1 MSTKNFVFLKI
12 QEMKEDDFSK
22 KIVIPLLRKM
32 GYTFTDFN
40 GGAYELGKDIIAHK
54 KNEFGELEVVA
65 IQSKKL
71 KSERTAVHSQKFG
84 EIVHQLRYCVDKKIA
99 CIDGT
104 SRYPS
109 KVILITP
116 FPIDTRSLT
125 EQLEQIQVHRVMLI
139 DEGRLAS
146 LLEEYWP
153 EIFSDPESELG
164 KAIALTPGDTVN
176 FELYQALHIDSK
188 TNYSSYYS
196 DLNFFV
202 GKTESQKLLK
212 STIEIVETVPPPYN
226 SVQWNEIKKTN
237 QILYE
242 LTGQSLILEVI
253 SEVEK
258 NHNSKLTAYNSP
270 KNKFNI
276 EKHSFLVAQ
285 ADKINAALNAT
296 VNIIMQDA
304 KANIVSSRSRR
315 EDNVWQ
321 LEAKILDGLASQLHA
336 NVSAGMF
343 DEVLA
348 IANSIRST
356 DFYHDTKKIIP
367 QIKSVAQLITELRG
381 ITSEETQLALDLMP
395 VPLFSVVLNIH
406 EVQDSINI
414 KIKKFS
420 EKLSKLSNLRLTSA
434 EVRHTLDEINHLLRT
449 IDKLSQTN
457 PDSPTRLNLIDG
469 PHSSC
474 ELDIS
479 AHKVFDSGANIAVYG
494 DAGAGKST
502 TLYVYA
508 EKIYKNKSPREE
520 VLFIPLNRITNA
532 LSKLSIE
539 EREQLIKEGEDLNSL
554 INSFLLYRGVPVS
567 AEARKWIMDN
577 LSSKDKTTIIVDAL
591 DEAVSNASWVI
602 PALSEIPKK
611 IRNAQV
617 ITSSRTSVSFVKN
630 IEFLGI
636 TLLPFNSLQLKRFIF
651 GWMKDP
657 QHSEDLWK
665 HIEVNDLLDVAKNPL
680 LATIICSLHESG
692 IPIPE
697 NEPDVYR
704 RKMELLCG
712 VYDQS
717 KGISRTSNDRIF
729 LESCAQKIAYQ
740 MHARSQRE
748 ATREELTD
756 YLYKAME
763 TRVSQEKTQSVI
775 HDLID
780 VCNVITRADQS
791 NYFSFGHLR
800 IQEALA
806 AEELGKN
813 RAIDIVG
820 LIPQQWWGGA
830 LYLYSFKNSIQPL
843 FDAIYE
849 RSGSFTKY
857 RQNLITMISSQPKS
871 IQTELHALLERHSRT
886 DESFDVDP
894 YGHGDGTYSNLDDP
908 DLKNMLGY

>member
-12 QEMKEDDFSK
+12 QSMREDDFTK
-22 KIVIPLLRKM
+22 KVVIPLLKRM

-40 GGAYELGKDIIAHK
+40 GGAYELGKDIVAHK

-71 KSERTAVHSQKFG
+71 KSERTAAHSQKFG
-84 EIVHQLRYCVDKKIA
+84 EIAHQLRHCVDKKIA
-99 CIDGT
+99 CIDGIL
-104 SRYPS
+104 RYPS

-139 DEGRLAS
+139 DEGRLGS
-146 LLEEYWP
+146 LMEEYWP
-153 EIFSDPESELG
+153 EIFNDPESELG
-164 KAIALTPGDTVN
+164 KALMLTPSDTVN

-188 TNYSSYYS
+188 TNYSNYYS

-202 GKTESQKLLK
+202 GKTESQKLLRSK
-212 STIEIVETVPPPYN
+212 IKIVESLLPPYSN
-226 SVQWNEIKKTN
+226 AQWIEIKK
-237 QILYE
+237 IDFVVCD
-242 LTGQSLILEVI
+242 LTGRHLICDVI
-253 SEVEK
+253 SEVEES
-258 NHNSKLTAYNSP
+258 HRLKLMAYNSP
-270 KNKFNI
+270 ENRSNI

-285 ADKINAALNAT
+285 TERVSAALKTTAS
-296 VNIIMQDA
+296 
-304 KANIVSSRSRR
+304 IVRHDSQSNLISSRSRR
-315 EDNVWQ
+315 EDSAWQ
-321 LEAKILDGLASQLHA
+321 SEAKILEGLVSQLHA
-336 NVSAGMF
+336 DVSGGMF
-343 DEVLA
+343 DEALA
-348 IANSIRST
+348 IADSIRGN
-356 DFYHDTKKIIP
+356 DFYHDPKKIIP
-367 QIKSVAQLITELRG
+367 QIKSVAQLIKELRV
-381 ITSEETQLALDLMP
+381 IMSEETLLALDLIP
-395 VPLFSVVLNIH
+395 VPLFSVALNVDDAQ
-406 EVQDSINI
+406 EAINI
-414 KIKKFS
+414 KIKELS
-420 EKLSKLSNLRLTSA
+420 EKLSGLSNLRLTSA
-434 EVRHTLDEINHLLRT
+434 EVRHTLDEINHLLRGV
-449 IDKLSQTN
+449 DKLLQIN
-457 PDSPTRLNLIDG
+457 PDSPVKLSLLDG
-469 PHSSC
+469 PQSSC

-479 AHKVFDSGANIAVYG
+479 AHKIFDSGANIAVYG

-508 EKIYKNKSPREE
+508 EKLYKNKSPREE

-539 EREQLIKEGEDLNSL
+539 EREQLIKQGEDLNSL
-554 INSFLLYRGVPVS
+554 INSFLLYRGIPVS
-567 AEARKWIMDN
+567 VEAREWMMDT

-591 DEAVSNASWVI
+591 DEAASNATWVI

-636 TLLPFNSLQLKRFIF
+636 TLLPFNSSQLKRFIF
-651 GWMKDP
+651 GWMKDS
-657 QHSEDLWK
+657 QQSEDLWR
-665 HIEVNDLLDVAKNPL
+665 HIETNDLLDVAKNPL

-712 VYDQS
+712 LYDQS
-717 KGISRTSNDRIF
+717 KGISRTSNDRVF

-748 ATREELTD
+748 ATREELTN
-756 YLYKAME
+756 YLYSALDS
-763 TRVSQEKTQSVI
+763 RVSKEKTQSVI

-780 VCNVITRADQS
+780 VCNVITRADQTD
-791 NYFSFGHLR
+791 YFSFGHLR

-813 RAIDIVG
+813 RAIDIVS

-849 RSGSFTKY
+849 RSGSFSKY
-857 RQNLITMISSQPKS
+857 RQNLITMISSQPRS
-871 IQTELHALLERHSRT
+871 IRADLYALLELHSRS
-886 DESFDVDP
+886 DERFDIDP
-894 YGHGDGTYSNLDDP
+894 YGLGDGAYSYLDES

>member
-1 MSTKNFVFLKI
+1 MSTKDLVFLKI
-12 QEMKEDDFSK
+12 QDMREDDFSK
-22 KIVIPLLRKM
+22 TIVIPLLKRM
-32 GYTFTDFN
+32 GYTFADFN

-54 KNEFGELEVVA
+54 KNEFGELEVVV

-71 KSERTAVHSQKFG
+71 KSERTAAHSQKFG
-84 EIVHQLRYCVDKKIA
+84 EIAHQLRYCVDKKIA
-99 CIDGT
+99 CIDGVL
-104 SRYPS
+104 RYPS

-125 EQLEQIQVHRVMLI
+125 EQLEQIQIHRVMLI
-139 DEGRLAS
+139 DEGRLTS
-146 LLEEYWP
+146 LMEEYWP

-164 KAIALTPGDTVN
+164 KALMLTPSDTVN

-188 TNYSSYYS
+188 TNYSNYYS

-212 STIEIVETVPPPYN
+212 STIKIVEILLSPYN
-226 SVQWNEIKKTN
+226 NAQWIEIKK
-237 QILYE
+237 IDLVVFD
-242 LTGQSLILEVI
+242 LTGQHLIRDVI
-253 SEVEK
+253 SDVET
-258 NHNSKLTAYNSP
+258 NHSSKLMAYNSP
-270 KNKFNI
+270 ENRSNI

-285 ADKINAALNAT
+285 ADKVSAALNAT
-296 VNIIMQDA
+296 ANIVRQDS
-304 KANIVSSRSRR
+304 KANLVSSRSRR
-315 EDNVWQ
+315 EDSAWQ
-321 LEAKILDGLASQLHA
+321 SEAKILDGLVSQLYA
-336 NVSAGMF
+336 DVSDGMF

-348 IANSIRST
+348 IADSIRGN
-356 DFYHDTKKIIP
+356 DFYHDHKKIIP
-367 QIKSVAQLITELRG
+367 QIKSVAQLVKELRV
-381 ITSEETQLALDLMP
+381 ITLEEAHLALDLIP
-395 VPLFSVVLNIH
+395 VPLFAVALNVD
-406 EVQDSINI
+406 EAQDTINI
-414 KIKKFS
+414 KIKELS
-420 EKLSKLSNLRLTSA
+420 EKLSGLSNLRLTSA
-434 EVRHTLDEINHLLRT
+434 EVRHTLDEINHLLRAV
-449 IDKLSQTN
+449 DKLSQLN
-457 PDSPTRLNLIDG
+457 PDSPVKLSLLDG
-469 PHSSC
+469 PQSTC

-479 AHKVFDSGANIAVYG
+479 AHKIFDSGANIAVYG

-508 EKIYKNKSPREE
+508 EKLYKNKSPREE

-554 INSFLLYRGVPVS
+554 INSFLLYRGIPVS
-567 AEARKWIMDN
+567 VEAREWMMET

-591 DEAVSNASWVI
+591 DEAASNASWVI

-636 TLLPFNSLQLKRFIF
+636 TLLPFNSSQLKRFIF
-651 GWMKDP
+651 GWMKDS
-657 QHSEDLWK
+657 QQSEDLWK

-712 VYDQS
+712 LYDQS

-756 YLYKAME
+756 YLYNALE
-763 TRVSQEKTQSVI
+763 SRVSQEKTQSVI

-780 VCNVITRADQS
+780 VCNVITRADQTD
-791 NYFSFGHLR
+791 YFSFGHLR

-843 FDAIYE
+843 FDAVYE
-849 RSGSFTKY
+849 RSGSFSKY
-857 RQNLITMISSQPKS
+857 RQNLITMISSQPRS
-871 IQTELHALLERHSRT
+871 IRADLHTLLERHSRS
-886 DESFDVDP
+886 DDSFDVDP
-894 YGHGDGTYSNLDDP
+894 YGHGDGAYSYVDDS

>member
-12 QEMKEDDFSK
+12 QDMREDDFSK
-22 KIVIPLLRKM
+22 KIVIPLLRRM
-32 GYTFTDFN
+32 GYTFADFN
-40 GGAYELGKDIIAHK
+40 GGAYELGKDIVAHK

-71 KSERTAVHSQKFG
+71 KSERTAAHSQKFG
-84 EIVHQLRYCVDKKIA
+84 EIVHQLRYCVDKKIV
-99 CIDGT
+99 CIDGI

-146 LLEEYWP
+146 LMEEYWP
-153 EIFSDPESELG
+153 EIFKDPESELG
-164 KAIALTPGDTVN
+164 KALMLTPGDTVN

-188 TNYSSYYS
+188 TNYSNYYS

-202 GKTESQKLLK
+202 GKTESQKLLR
-212 STIEIVETVPPPYN
+212 STIEIVENLLPPY
-226 SVQWNEIKKTN
+226 SDAQWVEIKK
-237 QILYE
+237 IDSIVFD
-242 LTGQSLILEVI
+242 LTGRHLIREVI
-253 SEVEK
+253 FDVEEI
-258 NHNSKLTAYNSP
+258 HARKLSAYNSP
-270 KNKFNI
+270 ENRYNI
-276 EKHSFLVAQ
+276 ERHSSLVVQ
-285 ADKINAALNAT
+285 AERISFALNAT
-296 VNIIMQDA
+296 VNIVRQDA
-304 KANIVSSRSRR
+304 QSNLVSSRSRR
-315 EDNVWQ
+315 EDSAWQ
-321 LEAKILDGLASQLHA
+321 SEAKILEELVSQLHA
-336 NVSAGMF
+336 NVSGEMF
-343 DEVLA
+343 DKVLA
-348 IANSIRST
+348 IADSIRSN
-356 DFYHDTKKIIP
+356 DFYHDSKKIVP
-367 QIKSVAQLITELRG
+367 QIKSVAQLIKELRV
-381 ITSEETQLALDLMP
+381 IVSEATRLGLDLIP
-395 VPLFSVVLNIH
+395 APLFEVTLNVD
-406 EVQDSINI
+406 EAQDAINI
-414 KIKKFS
+414 KIKELSK
-420 EKLSKLSNLRLTSA
+420 KLSGLSNLRLTSA
-434 EVRHTLDEINHLLRT
+434 EVRHTLDEINLLLRAV
-449 IDKLSQTN
+449 DKLLRFN
-457 PDSPTRLNLIDG
+457 LDCPVKLNLLDG
-469 PHSSC
+469 PQSSC

-479 AHKVFDSGANIAVYG
+479 AHKIFDSGANIAVYG

-532 LSKLSIE
+532 LSKLSVE

-554 INSFLLYRGVPVS
+554 INAFLLYRGIPVS
-567 AEARKWIMDN
+567 VEARDWMVET
-577 LSSKDKTTIIVDAL
+577 LSNKDKTTIIVDAL
-591 DEAVSNASWVI
+591 DEAASNASWVI

-636 TLLPFNSLQLKRFIF
+636 TLLPFNSSQLKRFIF
-651 GWMKDP
+651 GWMKDS
-657 QHSEDLWK
+657 QQSEELWR
-665 HIEVNDLLDVAKNPL
+665 HIETNDLLDVAKNPL

-712 VYDQS
+712 LYDQS
-717 KGISRTSNDRIF
+717 KGISRTSNDRVF

-748 ATREELTD
+748 ATREELIN
-756 YLYKAME
+756 YLYSALE
-763 TRVSQEKTQSVI
+763 SRVSQEKARSVI
-775 HDLID
+775 RDLID
-780 VCNVITRADQS
+780 VCNVITRAGQTD
-791 NYFSFGHLR
+791 YFSFGHLR

-843 FDAIYE
+843 FDSIYE
-849 RSGSFTKY
+849 RSGSFLRY

-871 IQTELHALLERHSRT
+871 IRADLHALLELHSRS
-886 DESFDVDP
+886 DERFDVDP
-894 YGHGDGTYSNLDDP
+894 YSHGDGAYSYLEDS
-908 DLKNMLGY
+908 DLKNMFGY

>member
-1 MSTKNFVFLKI
+1 
-12 QEMKEDDFSK
+12 
-22 KIVIPLLRKM
+22 
-32 GYTFTDFN
+32 
-40 GGAYELGKDIIAHK
+40 
-54 KNEFGELEVVA
+54 VVA

-71 KSERTAVHSQKFG
+71 KSERTAAHSQKFG
-84 EIVHQLRYCVDKKIA
+84 EIAHQLRHCVDKKIA

-104 SRYPS
+104 LRYPS

-125 EQLEQIQVHRVMLI
+125 EQLEQIQIHRIMLI
-139 DEGRLAS
+139 DEGRLTS

-164 KAIALTPGDTVN
+164 KAIMLTPGDTVN

-212 STIEIVETVPPPYN
+212 STIEIVEILPPPYSN
-226 SVQWNEIKKTN
+226 VQWTEIKKTN
-237 QILYE
+237 HILYK
-242 LTGQSLILEVI
+242 LTGQNLILDVI
-253 SEVEK
+253 SEVEE
-258 NHNSKLTAYNSP
+258 NHNNKLIAYNSP
-270 KNKFNI
+270 KNRSNI
-276 EKHSFLVAQ
+276 EKHSSLVAQ
-285 ADKINAALNAT
+285 TDKVNADLNTT
-296 VNIIMQDA
+296 VNVVMQDS
-304 KANIVSSRSRR
+304 KANLLSSRSRR
-315 EDNVWQ
+315 EDSAWQ
-321 LEAKILDGLASQLHA
+321 SEAKTLDGLASQLHT
-336 NVSAGMF
+336 NVSGGMF
-343 DEVLA
+343 EEVLS
-348 IANSIRST
+348 IADSIRAT
-356 DFYHDTKKIIP
+356 DFYHDQKKIVP
-367 QIKSVAQLITELRG
+367 QIKSVAQLAKELRS
-381 ITSEETQLALDLMP
+381 IISEKKQLAADLIP
-395 VPLFSVVLNIH
+395 APLFSVVLNLC
-406 EVQDSINI
+406 EVQNAINI
-414 KIKKFS
+414 KIKELSGRLS
-420 EKLSKLSNLRLTSA
+420 ELSNLRLTSA
-434 EVRHTLDEINHLLRT
+434 EVRNTLDEINHLLRA
-449 IDKLSQTN
+449 IDKLSQAN
-457 PDSPTRLNLIDG
+457 PDSPLRLELLDG
-469 PHSSC
+469 PQSSC

-479 AHKVFDSGANIAVYG
+479 AHKIFDSGANIAVYG

-508 EKIYKNKSPREE
+508 EKIYKNKSHREE

-539 EREQLIKEGEDLNSL
+539 EREQIIKEGEDLNSL
-554 INSFLLYRGVPVS
+554 INAFLLYRGVPVS
-567 AEARKWIMDN
+567 AEARKWILDH

-591 DEAVSNASWVI
+591 DEAVTNASWVI

-617 ITSSRTSVSFVKN
+617 ITSSRTSVSFIKN

-636 TLLPFNSLQLKRFIF
+636 TLLPFNSSQLKRFIF

-657 QHSEDLWK
+657 LQSEDLWK

-697 NEPDVYR
+697 NESDVYR
-704 RKMELLCG
+704 RRMELLCG
-712 VYDQS
+712 LYDQS

-756 YLYKAME
+756 YLYKALE
-763 TRVSQEKTQSVI
+763 SRISLEKTQSVI

-780 VCNVITRADQS
+780 VCNVITRADQTD
-791 NYFSFGHLR
+791 YFSFGHLR
-800 IQEALA
+800 IQEALT

-830 LYLYSFKNSIQPL
+830 LYLYSFKNSIQPI
-843 FDAIYE
+843 FDEIYE

-857 RQNLITMISSQPKS
+857 RQNLITMISSQPKL
-871 IQTELHALLERHSRT
+871 IRADLNALLKRHSRT
-886 DESFDVDP
+886 DENFYADP
-894 YGHGDGTYSNLDDP
+894 YGHGEGTYSNLDDP